1 LTPFR
6 RRAKIGAPALNP
18 PEALPPGK
26 EDTYRKKAIGFAL
39 AVLATSVVAASA
51 QGGQKVAAGGTLASA
66 GYSCKK
72 TITLPLVTPVT
83 GGAGFLGAE
92 QGSWAKYAV
101 KTLAPKL
108 GLKVKFVLGDT
119 PVEQGPAPAQALA
132 QKYVAAANVLAIL
145 GPSTSGAV
153 AASSATY
160 GQAKIAHISPSATR
174 TSLTQGASKEAS
186 SAFFR
191 VVPGDYIQGPSDANF
206 MIKTLKVK
214 KVVLLDFQEPYSVG
228 LSDAV
233 EGTLKKNGVST
244 TRLSAPN
251 TTTDYS
257 AYVSRVPND
266 ADIVFFP
273 TQKPGDAQT
282 FAQQLIE
289 QGKKAKVF
297 GGDGS
302 NDPSQFKQPGSY
314 VSNFAPLITGI
325 KSDAAIVAAWKKQNP
340 GKAVGSFGPP
350 TYGAAQIAMNA
361 IALACKAGHGTA
373 TRQAVLR
380 SVKKV
385 RIKNWILGGSFRWS
399 TKTNDPLNAKFYI
412 FQIQS
417 NGSYKLVN

>member
-1 LTPFR
+1 M
-6 RRAKIGAPALNP
+6 
-18 PEALPPGK
+18 
-26 EDTYRKKAIGFAL
+26 KKAIGLAL
-39 AVLATSVVAASA
+39 AVLATTVVAASA
-51 QGGQKVAAGGTLASA
+51 QGSPKVAAVATA
-66 GYSCKK
+66 GVNCKS

-119 PVEQGPAPAQALA
+119 PVEQGAAVAQTLA
-132 QKYVAAANVLAIL
+132 QKYIGDKSVLVVL

-153 AASSATY
+153 AASSKTY
-160 GQAKIAHISPSATR
+160 FQAKIAHISPSATR
-174 TSLTQGASKEAS
+174 TSLTKGNAKEATP
-186 SAFFR
+186 AFFR
-191 VVPGDYIQGPSDANF
+191 VVPGDYIQGPTDANY
-206 MIKTLKVK
+206 MIKALKVK

-233 EGTLKKNGVST
+233 EGVLKKAGVST
-244 TRLSAPN
+244 SRLSTAN

-257 AYVSRVPND
+257 SLVTKVPSD

-302 NDPSQFKQPGSY
+302 NDSSAFKAAGSY
-314 VSNFAPLITGI
+314 VSNFAPDITGI
-325 KSDAAIVAAWKKQNP
+325 AADAAIISGWKKDNP
-340 GKAVGSFGPP
+340 GKSVGSFGPP
-350 TYGAAQIAMNA
+350 SYGATQVALTA
-361 IALACKAGHGTA
+361 IKLACVQGHGTA

-380 SVKKV
+380 NIKKV
-385 RIKNWILGGSFRWS
+385 KINNWILGGQFRWS
-399 TKTNDPLNAKFYI
+399 TKSNDPLNAKFYI

-417 NGSYKLVN
+417 NGSYKLVG

>member
-1 LTPFR
+1 M
-6 RRAKIGAPALNP
+6 
-18 PEALPPGK
+18 
-26 EDTYRKKAIGFAL
+26 KKAIGLAL
-39 AVLATSVVAASA
+39 AVLVTSVVAASA
-51 QGGQKVAAGGTLASA
+51 QGSNRAVAASAASFN
-66 GYSCKK
+66 CKS

-92 QGSWAKYAV
+92 QGAWAKYAV
-101 KTLAPKL
+101 KTLAKPL

-132 QKYVAAANVLAIL
+132 QKYVADKSVLVVL

-153 AASSATY
+153 AASSSNY
-160 GQAKIAHISPSATR
+160 FSAKIAHISPSATR
-174 TSLTQGASKEAS
+174 TTLTQGGAKREAT

-191 VVPGDYIQGPSDANF
+191 VIPGDYIQGPTDANY
-206 MIKTLKVK
+206 MQNVLHVNR
-214 KVVLLDFQEPYSVG
+214 VVLMDFQEPYSTG

-233 EGTLKKNGVST
+233 SIVLKKGGVAV

-257 AYVSRVPND
+257 AYVTKVPND

-302 NDPSQFKQPGSY
+302 NGPGTFKAAGSY
-314 VSNFAPLITGI
+314 VSNFAPDITGI
-325 KSDAAIVAAWKKQNP
+325 KADAALIAGWKKDNP
-340 GKAVGSFGPP
+340 GKTVGSFGPP
-350 TYGAAQIAMNA
+350 SYGAAQVALNA
-361 IALACKAGHGTA
+361 IALACKQGHGSTS
-373 TRQAVLR
+373 RQAVL
-380 SVKKV
+380 STIKKV
-385 RIKNWILGGSFRWS
+385 KIKSWILGGSFKFS

-412 FQIQS
+412 FQIQP
-417 NGSYKLVN
+417 NGSYKLVG

>member
-1 LTPFR
+1 M
-6 RRAKIGAPALNP
+6 
-18 PEALPPGK
+18 
-26 EDTYRKKAIGFAL
+26 KKAIGLAL

-51 QGGQKVAAGGTLASA
+51 QGSTKVAVTAAAGVNCS
-66 GYSCKK
+66 K

-119 PVEQGPAPAQALA
+119 PVEQGASVAQTIA
-132 QKYVAAANVLAIL
+132 QKYVGDSKVLAVL
-145 GPSTSGAV
+145 GPSTSGAA

-174 TSLTQGASKEAS
+174 TSLTKGSPKEAT

-191 VVPGDYIQGPSDANF
+191 VVPGDYIQGPTDANY
-206 MIKTLKVK
+206 MIKALKVK

-228 LSDAV
+228 LADAV
-233 EGTLKKNGVST
+233 EGTLKKAGIST
-244 TRLSAPN
+244 SRLSAPN

-257 AYVSRVPND
+257 AYVTKVPGD

-302 NDPSQFKQPGSY
+302 NDSSAFKAPGSY
-314 VSNFAPLITGI
+314 VSNFAPDITGI
-325 KSDAAIVAAWKKQNP
+325 KADAGIIAGWKKDNP
-340 GKAVGSFGPP
+340 GKSVGSFGPP
-350 TYGAAQIAMNA
+350 SYGAAQVALEA
-361 IALACKAGHGTA
+361 IKLACKQGHGTA
-373 TRQAVLR
+373 TRQGVLR
-380 SVKKV
+380 NVKKV
-385 RIKNWILGGSFRWS
+385 KINNWILGGKFRWS
-399 TKTNDPLNAKFYI
+399 TKSNDPLNAKFYI

-417 NGSYKLVN
+417 NGSYKLVG

>member
-1 LTPFR
+1 M
-6 RRAKIGAPALNP
+6 
-18 PEALPPGK
+18 
-26 EDTYRKKAIGFAL
+26 KKAIGLAL

-51 QGGQKVAAGGTLASA
+51 QGSNRITAVSAAGVN
-66 GYSCKK
+66 CKS

-92 QGSWAKYAV
+92 QGSWSKYAV
-101 KTLAPKL
+101 KTLAKPL

-132 QKYVAAANVLAIL
+132 QKYIADKSVLVVL
-145 GPSTSGAV
+145 GPSTSGSV
-153 AASSATY
+153 AASSSQY
-160 GQAKIAHISPSATR
+160 YSAKIAHISPSATR
-174 TSLTQGASKEAS
+174 TSLTQGSPKEAT

-214 KVVLLDFQEPYSVG
+214 KVYILDFQEPYSVG
-228 LSDAV
+228 LADSV
-233 EGTLKKNGVST
+233 ESVLKKNGVST
-244 TRLSAPN
+244 VRASASN

-257 AYVSRVPND
+257 AFVTKVPSD

-302 NDPSQFKQPGSY
+302 NDPSAFKAAGSY
-314 VSNFAPLITGI
+314 VSNFAPDITGI
-325 KSDAAIVAAWKKQNP
+325 AADKAIVAGWKKDNP
-340 GKAVGSFGPP
+340 GKQVGSFGPP
-350 TYGAAQIAMNA
+350 SYGATQVALNA

-373 TRQAVLR
+373 TRQAVL
-380 SVKKV
+380 SNIKKV
-385 RIKNWILGGSFRWS
+385 RITNWILGGSLRWS

-417 NGSYKLVN
+417 NGSYKLVG

>member
-1 LTPFR
+1 M
-6 RRAKIGAPALNP
+6 
-18 PEALPPGK
+18 
-26 EDTYRKKAIGFAL
+26 KKAIGLAL
-39 AVLATSVVAASA
+39 AVLITSVVAAGA
-51 QGGQKVAAGGTLASA
+51 QGAQKVAAASA
-66 GYSCKK
+66 ASVNCKS

-92 QGSWAKYAV
+92 QGAWAKYAV

-119 PVEQGPAPAQALA
+119 PVEQGPAPAQSLA
-132 QKYVAAANVLAIL
+132 QKYVADKSVLVIL

-153 AASSATY
+153 AASSTTY

-174 TSLTQGASKEAS
+174 TSLTQGSPREATS
-186 SAFFR
+186 SFFR
-191 VVPGDYIQGPSDANF
+191 VVPGDYIQGPSDARF
-206 MIKTLKVK
+206 MMTKLKVK
-214 KVVLLDFQEPYSVG
+214 KVVIIDFQEPYSVG
-228 LSDAV
+228 LGDAV
-233 EGTLKKNGVST
+233 EKTLKAGNVST

-257 AYVSRVPND
+257 AYVTKVPSD

-282 FAQQLIE
+282 FAQQLLE

-302 NDPSQFKQPGSY
+302 DNAAQFKAPGSY
-314 VSNFAPLITGI
+314 VSNFAPDITGI
-325 KSDAAIVAAWKKQNP
+325 PADKAIIAGWQKDNG

-350 TYGAAQIAMNA
+350 SYGAAQVALNA
-361 IALACKAGHGTA
+361 IKLACTQGHGKTD
-373 TRQAVLR
+373 RQTVLR
-380 SVKKV
+380 NIKKV
-385 RIKNWILGGSFRWS
+385 KLNNWILGGNFRWS
-399 TKTNDPLNAKFYI
+399 TKSNDPLNAKFYI

-417 NGSYKLVN
+417 NGSYKLVG

>member
-1 LTPFR
+1 M
-6 RRAKIGAPALNP
+6 
-18 PEALPPGK
+18 
-26 EDTYRKKAIGFAL
+26 KKAIGLAL

-51 QGGQKVAAGGTLASA
+51 QGSTRITAASA
-66 GYSCKK
+66 ASVNCKS

-101 KTLAPKL
+101 KTLAKPL

-132 QKYVAAANVLAIL
+132 QKYVADKSVLVVL

-153 AASSATY
+153 AASSSTY
-160 GQAKIAHISPSATR
+160 YSAKIAHISPSATR
-174 TSLTQGASKEAS
+174 TSLTQGSTKEATP
-186 SAFFR
+186 AFFR
-191 VVPGDYIQGPSDANF
+191 VVPGDYVQGPTDANF

-214 KVVLLDFQEPYSVG
+214 KVVLLDFQEPYSTG

-233 EGTLKKNGVST
+233 ESTLKKAGVST

-257 AYVSRVPND
+257 AYVTKVPSD

-282 FAQQLIE
+282 FAQQLVE

-302 NDPSQFKQPGSY
+302 NDPSAFKAAGSY
-314 VSNFAPLITGI
+314 VSNFAPDITGI
-325 KSDAAIVAAWKKQNP
+325 KTDSAIVAGWKKDNP

-350 TYGAAQIAMNA
+350 SYGATQVALNA
-361 IALACKAGHGTA
+361 IALACKAGHGTT
-373 TRQAVLR
+373 TRQAVLGTI
-380 SVKKV
+380 KKV
-385 RIKNWILGGSFRWS
+385 KINNWILGGNFRWS
-399 TKTNDPLNAKFYI
+399 TKSNDPLNAKFYI
-412 FQIQS
+412 FKIQS
-417 NGSYKLVN
+417 GGTYQLAG

>member
-1 LTPFR
+1 M
-6 RRAKIGAPALNP
+6 
-18 PEALPPGK
+18 
-26 EDTYRKKAIGFAL
+26 KKAIGLAL

-51 QGGQKVAAGGTLASA
+51 QGSNRITAVSAAGV
-66 GYSCKK
+66 SCKS

-92 QGSWAKYAV
+92 QGSWSKYAV
-101 KTLAPKL
+101 QTLAKPL

-132 QKYVAAANVLAIL
+132 QKYVADKSVLVVL

-174 TSLTQGASKEAS
+174 TSFTQGANKEAS

-206 MIKTLKVK
+206 MIKNLKVK
-214 KVVLLDFQEPYSVG
+214 KVVLLDFQEPYSTG
-228 LSDAV
+228 LSDSV
-233 EGTLKKNGVST
+233 EGVLKKAGVST

-257 AYVSRVPND
+257 AYVTKVPSD

-302 NDPSQFKQPGSY
+302 NDPSAFKQAGAY
-314 VSNFAPLITGI
+314 VSNFAPDITGI
-325 KSDAAIVAAWKKQNP
+325 ATDKALVAGWKKANP
-340 GKAVGSFGPP
+340 GKTVGSFGPP
-350 TYGAAQIAMNA
+350 SYGATQVALNA
-361 IALACKAGHGTA
+361 IALACKAGHGTV
-373 TRQAVLR
+373 TRQAVLQNI
-380 SVKKV
+380 KKV
-385 RIKNWILGGSFRWS
+385 KIKNWILGGSLKWS
-399 TKTNDPLNAKFYI
+399 TKSNDPLNAKFYI

-417 NGSYKLVN
+417 NGTYKLVG